1 MPVPVHEK
9 EFATMSD
16 EIQAHEV
23 QAQDIDA
30 RLEAARG
37 RLDQL
42 GRYL

>member
-1 MPVPVHEK
+1 
-9 EFATMSD
+9 MSN

-23 QAQDIDA
+23 QVQDIDA
-30 RLEAARG
+30 RLEAFRG